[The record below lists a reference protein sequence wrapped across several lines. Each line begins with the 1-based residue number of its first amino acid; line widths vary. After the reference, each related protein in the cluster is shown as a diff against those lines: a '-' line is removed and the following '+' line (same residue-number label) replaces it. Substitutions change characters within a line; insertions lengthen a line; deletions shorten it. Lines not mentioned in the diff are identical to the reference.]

1 MEEMNELFYRDV
13 YARTFRAE
21 VISCM
26 EGKKGYEVVL
36 SDTAFYPEGGGQ
48 DADTGYIDDI
58 RVEDVRR
65 KDGIVV
71 HITKQPV
78 ETGKTVDCVI
88 DWERRFDHMQNH
100 SGEHIVS
107 GLIHQTFGYDNIG
120 FHMGK
125 DVIQIDFNGPLTWEE
140 LMEIEEKANDLVQS
154 DIPVHVFFPNEEERE
169 ALDYR
174 SKKELSGRV
183 RIVEFPGGDMCA
195 CCGTHVSHTGEIGLI
210 KILSLAKYKQG
221 VRIEMVSGK
230 RAVNKVRQL
239 CNDER
244 VCSALTCAVQGN
256 VADAITH
263 IQQENQALNQKV
275 TSLMNRLMEY
285 RLSEF
290 EMNQKVLIDEEEGMD
305 RVSMIHMAN
314 RMMQDRLA
322 ETAVVLS
329 KEKEGY
335 AYFMCS
341 ENVNLSMHAKSL
353 NAKLNGRGGG
363 KPDNI
368 PGFFKAD
375 IETIRNTIFQEF
387 GD

>member
-1 MEEMNELFYRDV
+1 MEEMNELFYRDP
-13 YARTFRAE
+13 YARVFTAD
-21 VISCM
+21 VLSCT
-26 EGKKGYEVVL
+26 EGKKGFEIVL

-48 DADTGYIDDI
+48 DADTGVIDGV

-65 KDGIVV
+65 KDGVVV
-71 HITKQPV
+71 HITRQPV
-78 ETGKTVDCVI
+78 EVGKSVSCEI

-107 GLIHQTFGYDNIG
+107 GLIHRAFGYDNIG

-140 LMEIEEKANDLVQS
+140 LMEIEEKANDLIQS
-154 DIPVHVFFPNEEERE
+154 DIPVHVFFPSDEERE
-169 ALDYR
+169 TLDYR
-174 SKKELSGRV
+174 SKKELNGRV

-195 CCGTHVSHTGEIGLI
+195 CCGTHVARTGEIGLI
-210 KILSLAKYKQG
+210 KILSLAKYKKG

-230 RAVNKVRQL
+230 RAVNRVRQL

-244 VCSALTCAVQGN
+244 ACSALTCAVQGN
-256 VADAITH
+256 VADAVVH
-263 IQQENQALNQKV
+263 LQQENQALNQKV
-275 TSLMNRLMEY
+275 TSLMNSLMEY
-285 RLSEF
+285 RLKEY
-290 EMNQKVLIDEEEGMD
+290 EMDQKVLVDVEEGMD

-314 RMMQDRLA
+314 RMMQEKHA
-322 ETAVVLS
+322 CTAVVLS

-341 ENVNLSMHAKSL
+341 EQVNLSLHAKIL

-363 KPDNI
+363 RPDNI
-368 PGFFKAD
+368 QGFFQAD
-375 IETIRNTIFQEF
+375 LTAIQNAVFEEF